1 MIVRR
6 KRPANAPCHH
16 PNVIST
22 SLFGAI
28 VPLGLPGL
36 IFGGSPTEFVI
47 VLVLAA
53 AVLLVLSLSFRATV
67 KSRRSLERLAQTAGR
82 LSSGDWE
89 ARIPIDPYQPSDV
102 LSEVS
107 HAFNR
112 MAGELKA
119 RYDQSRRERDQLETV
134 LANMSDGVLAVDSH
148 GIVRLVNRSFLKYF
162 RSVFELPVGRTY
174 SEAFRN
180 RELQDIIKALLQGTP
195 EDRQEIVLAESS
207 HRVVVLRTALI
218 HDAGESD
225 VRGVVVARDITA
237 RQRVDQMRRDFVAN
251 VSHELRTPLTVILG
265 YIEALKDAHLPAD
278 ERDNFL
284 NTISRNAVRMN
295 RIVADLLELS
305 RIEASDYRPQR
316 SPFSLRSLVE
326 EVMTSLHAAVQ
337 LKHQSLTARLDPA
350 ADTLVA
356 DRDAVARILTNLID
370 NARKYT
376 PNNGEIIVLT
386 AGNEAGFTITVAD
399 NGIGVPEADRA
410 RLFERFFRVDR
421 ARSRE
426 SGGTGLGL
434 AIVKHLAESLG
445 GWARYE
451 TNTPKGSRFIV
462 FLPRPETVGDRSN
475 IDA

>member
-1 MIVRR
+1 MGQD
-6 KRPANAPCHH
+6 RPSRTIHSQSDMKPL
-16 PNVIST
+16 PLIGV
-22 SLFGAI
+22 F
-28 VPLGLPGL
+28 VPFGLPGL
-36 IFGGSPTEFVI
+36 IFGGSSTEFVI
-47 VLVLAA
+47 LVILAIAVITVLA
-53 AVLLVLSLSFRATV
+53 LNFRSTV
-67 KSRRSLERLAQTAGR
+67 KSRRSLERLAHTAGR
-82 LSSGDWE
+82 LSGGDWE
-89 ARIPIDPYQPSDV
+89 ARLPIDPYQPSDV

-112 MAGELKA
+112 MAGELKS

-148 GIVRLVNRSFLKYF
+148 GVVRLVNRSFLKYF
-162 RSVFELPVGRTY
+162 RSVFELPVGYSY

-180 RELQDIIKALLQGTP
+180 RELQEVIKALLQGVP
-195 EDRQEIVLAESS
+195 EDRHEVVLAESS
-207 HRVVVLRTALI
+207 RRVVVLRTALI
-218 HDAGESD
+218 QEAGGAD

-265 YIEALKDAHLPAD
+265 YIEALKDVHLPAD

-316 SPFSLRSLVE
+316 SPFSLRALVD

-337 LKHQSLTARLDPA
+337 LKHQSLNARLDPA
-350 ADTLVA
+350 ADTFLA

-376 PNNGEIIVLT
+376 PDNGEIVVLT
-386 AGNEAGFTITVAD
+386 AGNDAGLTITVAD
-399 NGIGVPEADRA
+399 NGIGVPETDRS

-434 AIVKHLAESLG
+434 AIVKHLAESQG

-451 TNTPKGSRFIV
+451 PNVPKGSRFIV
-462 FLPRPETVGDRSN
+462 FLPTQDVGDDESKS
-475 IDA
+475 DS